1 MKKMLR
7 RLPVMLLAAAM
18 CLSVV
23 SIGTARAADTDC
35 MSRFTDVMPG
45 QWFYSAIEFVV
56 ENGYFNGVSET
67 SFAPDAPMTRAMFV
81 TVLGRFAGVEDSEKN
96 TEDSVFL
103 DVQPGSY
110 YFGYVGWAV
119 ENKIVTGYSETTFGQ
134 GDHVT
139 REQIAVFLYR
149 YAKYAGLDTSIQNTA
164 SPNNTFNVDEKI
176 SPWAI
181 KGVTWAMHKGLM
193 KGLANNMDHQA
204 VATRAEVAQI
214 LMNFAKFANK

>member
-1 MKKMLR
+1 MRTKLH
-7 RLPVMLLAAAM
+7 RLPAMLLAAAM
-18 CLSVV
+18 CLSIA
-23 SIGTARAADTDC
+23 SANIAKAEESGTMD
-35 MSRFTDVMPG
+35 RFTDVLSG

-81 TVLGRFAGVEDSEKN
+81 TVLGRFAGVEITAETAEGSAF
-96 TEDSVFL
+96 EDV
-103 DVQPGSY
+103 VPGSY
-110 YFGYVGWAV
+110 YCGYVNWAA
-119 ENKIVTGYSETTFGQ
+119 ENEIVTGYSETIFGQ

-149 YAKYAGLDTSIQNTA
+149 YAKFVGLDTSIESTA
-164 SPNNTFNVDEKI
+164 SPSTFNAGEKI
-176 SPWAI
+176 SPWAV

-193 KGLANNMDHQA
+193 KGLSNNMDHQA

-214 LMNFAKFANK
+214 LMNFAQFANK